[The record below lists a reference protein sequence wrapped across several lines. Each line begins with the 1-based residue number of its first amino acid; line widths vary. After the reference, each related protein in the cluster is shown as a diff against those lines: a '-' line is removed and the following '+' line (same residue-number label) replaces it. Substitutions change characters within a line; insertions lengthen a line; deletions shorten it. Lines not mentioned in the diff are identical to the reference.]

1 MRRRAALLALSSAL
15 LYGDERTDALDALA
29 PFASA
34 LSNAD
39 AGALLASTPK
49 DAPELRTNLK
59 ALIASAEV
67 TSSVEVVEATK
78 DSAEL
83 DWYLEIRN
91 RNTQTVVERR
101 RGTVRIR
108 HKRRKLLAI
117 EPASFFAPPASQ

>member
-1 MRRRAALLALSSAL
+1 MLFRS
-15 LYGDERTDALDALA
+15 
-29 PFASA
+29 
-34 LSNAD
+34 
-39 AGALLASTPK
+39 
-49 DAPELRTNLK
+49 PELRTNLK